1 MQRQAFNHDN
11 PRLSILVYFNFCL
24 HYNNLHH
31 NNLHLGPSLNLHSSS
46 GTSADFVL
54 ADDSPHI
61 PPLSLSIPDDPPIP
75 TSPQRSTS
83 TIFSAQAPLP
93 PSHHRSDQIDPPPSL
108 ERHSIDS
115 TTRQTARTRGIPQAE
130 LRPRRAQDQV
140 LGRRR
145 RDHTID
151 RGEQSNTFSS
161 PGDSSNPSSLQSEHR
176 NKRRR
181 QSASMRS
188 EVEDSTT
195 NGSSKPFSNGSE
207 TSRLHKAA
215 LSNSANGAHSSSVAM
230 NGSSTNGHSDAGV
243 KTTSSYF
250 GHNREEVTRILVQAL
265 TDLGYNG
272 AAARLSQESGYDLES
287 PIVAA
292 FRNAVLQGE
301 WTEAEELLFGGST
314 EGGGVNIHGNGLV
327 LRDGVDKNIMRFWMR
342 QQKFL
347 ELLERKDMG
356 RAINVLRSEL
366 TPLYQDTAKLHFY
379 QGMLLLIYFY
389 NLYLDQALI
398 TCTSLLMCTPA
409 DLKVKANWDGAA
421 GQSRHLLLSQ
431 LSRCISPSA
440 MLPENRLATLFDQ
453 VKQHQISTCIYH
465 NTHESPSLYQDHT
478 CDRSNVPLRPIM
490 ELTKHAG
497 EVWDTKFSH
506 DGTLLASCGSD
517 GVLVIYN
524 VPAFSVHTSFSEH
537 EGGVCSFAWSPDDT
551 RMVTCG
557 RDNRA
562 LLWNTATGDLL
573 MKLPRFGE
581 PVSCCVWTSD
591 GQSFITGSLATT
603 KNLCQ
608 WNLNGERVYD
618 WSRDHRIRDIA
629 LTPDGSRLVA
639 IEHLTHLYV
648 YNFITHELEYEL
660 DLKVQ
665 LCSINVSD
673 NSRHLLIH
681 CNTGE
686 TRIYRRNNSN
696 LRIWGI
702 RGSSFGG
709 ANESFVVSGSEEG
722 NVVIYHRENGSV
734 VEKLEAHKKGC
745 CNAVSWN
752 PMNPRMFASAG
763 DDGKVRIKWSSENS
777 LQGVS
782 KQSVF
787 NGSQRESNGW

>member
-1 MQRQAFNHDN
+1 MARMT
-11 PRLSILVYFNFCL
+11 REC
-24 HYNNLHH
+24 
-31 NNLHLGPSLNLHSSS
+31 

-54 ADDSPHI
+54 ADENPHI
-61 PPLSLSIPDDPPIP
+61 PPVSLSIPDDPPTP

-83 TIFSAQAPLP
+83 TVFSAQAPLP
-93 PSHHRSDQIDPPPSL
+93 PSHDRSYQIDPPPSF
-108 ERHSIDS
+108 ERDNIDP
-115 TTRQTARTRGIPQAE
+115 TTRQAARTHGTPQAE

-151 RGEQSNTFSS
+151 RGEQSNTVSS
-161 PGDSSNPSSLQSEHR
+161 PGDFSNPSNLESERR

-188 EVEDSTT
+188 EGEDSTS
-195 NGSSKPFSNGSE
+195 NGSSKPFSNGAGA
-207 TSRLHKAA
+207 SRLHKAA
-215 LSNSANGAHSSSVAM
+215 LSNSANGAHYSSVAM
-230 NGSSTNGHSDAGV
+230 NGSSTNGHSDAAV
-243 KTTSSYF
+243 KTTSAYF
-250 GHNREEVTRILVQAL
+250 GHNREEVTRILIQAL

-314 EGGGVNIHGNGLV
+314 EEGGVNIHGNGLV

-366 TPLYQDTAKLHFY
+366 TPLYQDTAKLHF
-379 QGMLLLIYFY
+379 LS
-389 NLYLDQALI
+389 
-398 TCTSLLMCTPA
+398 SLLMCTPA

-453 VKQHQISTCIYH
+453 VKQHQISTCVYH

-478 CDRSNVPLRPIM
+478 CDRSNVPLRPIV

-497 EVWDTKFSH
+497 EVWDTQFSH

-562 LLWNTATGDLL
+562 LLWNTATSDLL

-591 GQSFITGSLATT
+591 GQSFITGCLATT

-608 WNLNGERVYD
+608 WNLNGELVYD
-618 WSRDHRIRDIA
+618 WSRDHRIRDVA

-648 YNFITHELEYEL
+648 YNFITRELEYEL

-665 LCSINVSD
+665 LCSITVSD

-686 TRIYRRNNSN
+686 TRMLDINTGETI
-696 LRIWGI
+696 RIFVSGDKGGEFII
-702 RGSSFGG
+702 RSSFGG

-745 CNAVSWN
+745 CNSVSWN

-763 DDGKVRIKWSSENS
+763 DDGKVRIWSSENS

>member
-1 MQRQAFNHDN
+1 
-11 PRLSILVYFNFCL
+11 
-24 HYNNLHH
+24 
-31 NNLHLGPSLNLHSSS
+31 
-46 GTSADFVL
+46 
-54 ADDSPHI
+54 
-61 PPLSLSIPDDPPIP
+61 
-75 TSPQRSTS
+75 
-83 TIFSAQAPLP
+83 
-93 PSHHRSDQIDPPPSL
+93 
-108 ERHSIDS
+108 
-115 TTRQTARTRGIPQAE
+115 
-130 LRPRRAQDQV
+130 
-140 LGRRR
+140 
-145 RDHTID
+145 
-151 RGEQSNTFSS
+151 
-161 PGDSSNPSSLQSEHR
+161 
-176 NKRRR
+176 
-181 QSASMRS
+181 MRS
-188 EVEDSTT
+188 EGEDSTS
-195 NGSSKPFSNGSE
+195 NGSSKPFSNGAGA
-207 TSRLHKAA
+207 SRLHKAA

-230 NGSSTNGHSDAGV
+230 NGSSTNGHLDAAV
-243 KTTSSYF
+243 KTTSTYF
-250 GHNREEVTRILVQAL
+250 GHNREEVTRILIQAL

-314 EGGGVNIHGNGLV
+314 EEGGVNIHGNGLV

-366 TPLYQDTAKLHFY
+366 TPLYQDTAKLHF
-379 QGMLLLIYFY
+379 LS
-389 NLYLDQALI
+389 
-398 TCTSLLMCTPA
+398 SLLMCTPA

-453 VKQHQISTCIYH
+453 VKQHQISTCVYH

-478 CDRSNVPLRPIM
+478 CDRSNVPLRPIV

-497 EVWDTKFSH
+497 EVWDTQFSH

-562 LLWNTATGDLL
+562 LLWNTATSDLL

-591 GQSFITGSLATT
+591 GQSFITGCLATT

-608 WNLNGERVYD
+608 WNLNGELVYD
-618 WSRDHRIRDIA
+618 WSRDHRIRDVA

-648 YNFITHELEYEL
+648 YNFITRELEYEL

-665 LCSINVSD
+665 LCSITVSD

-686 TRIYRRNNSN
+686 TRMLDINT
-696 LRIWGI
+696 GETI
-702 RGSSFGG
+702 RTFVSGDKGGEFIIRSSFGG

-722 NVVIYHRENGSV
+722 NVVIYHREKGSV

-745 CNAVSWN
+745 CNSVSWN

-763 DDGKVRIKWSSENS
+763 DDGKVRIWSSENS

-782 KQSVF
+782 KQSVY

>member
-1 MQRQAFNHDN
+1 MPIGF
-11 PRLSILVYFNFCL
+11 YFARA
-24 HYNNLHH
+24 
-31 NNLHLGPSLNLHSSS
+31 SNLHSSS
-46 GTSADFVL
+46 GISADFVL
-54 ADDSPHI
+54 ADDNPHI
-61 PPLSLSIPDDPPIP
+61 PPVSLSIPDDPPTP

-83 TIFSAQAPLP
+83 TVFSAQAPLP
-93 PSHHRSDQIDPPPSL
+93 PSHHRSDQIDPPPSF
-108 ERHSIDS
+108 ERYNIDP
-115 TTRQTARTRGIPQAE
+115 TTRQAARTHGTPQAE

-161 PGDSSNPSSLQSEHR
+161 PGDSSNPSNLESEHR

-188 EVEDSTT
+188 EGEDSTS
-195 NGSSKPFSNGSE
+195 NGSSKLFSNGAGA
-207 TSRLHKAA
+207 SRLHKAA

-230 NGSSTNGHSDAGV
+230 NGSSTNGHSDAAV
-243 KTTSSYF
+243 KTTSTYF
-250 GHNREEVTRILVQAL
+250 GHNREEVTRILIQAL

-272 AAARLSQESGYDLES
+272 AAARLSQESGHDLES

-301 WTEAEELLFGGST
+301 WTEAEELLFGGSI
-314 EGGGVNIHGNGLV
+314 EEGGVNIHRNGLV

-366 TPLYQDTAKLHFY
+366 TPLYQDTVKLHF
-379 QGMLLLIYFY
+379 LS
-389 NLYLDQALI
+389 
-398 TCTSLLMCTPA
+398 SLLMCTPA

-431 LSRCISPSA
+431 LSRCVSPSA

-453 VKQHQISTCIYH
+453 VKQHQISTCVYH

-478 CDRSNVPLRPIM
+478 CDRSNVPLRPIV

-497 EVWDTKFSH
+497 EVWDTQFSH

-562 LLWNTATGDLL
+562 LLWNTATSDLL

-608 WNLNGERVYD
+608 WNLNGELVYD
-618 WSRDHRIRDIA
+618 WSRDHRIRDVA

-648 YNFITHELEYEL
+648 YNFITRELEYEL

-665 LCSINVSD
+665 LCSITVSD

-686 TRIYRRNNSN
+686 TRMLDIDT
-696 LRIWGI
+696 GETI
-702 RGSSFGG
+702 RTFVSGDKGGEFIIRSSFGG

-745 CNAVSWN
+745 CNSVSWN

-763 DDGKVRIKWSSENS
+763 DDGKVRIWSSENS

>member
-1 MQRQAFNHDN
+1 MARMVSKW
-11 PRLSILVYFNFCL
+11 REGC
-24 HYNNLHH
+24 
-31 NNLHLGPSLNLHSSS
+31 

-54 ADDSPHI
+54 ADDNPHI
-61 PPLSLSIPDDPPIP
+61 PPPSLSIPDDPPIP
-75 TSPQRSTS
+75 TSPPRSTS
-83 TIFSAQAPLP
+83 TVFSAQAPLP
-93 PSHHRSDQIDPPPSL
+93 PTHHRTDQIDPPPSF
-108 ERHSIDS
+108 ERYNVDP
-115 TTRQTARTRGIPQAE
+115 TTRQTARTRDTPQAE

-151 RGEQSNTFSS
+151 RGEQSNTFLS
-161 PGDSSNPSSLQSEHR
+161 PGDSSNPSNLESEHR

-188 EVEDSTT
+188 EGEDSTS
-195 NGSSKPFSNGSE
+195 NGSSKPFSNGAG

-243 KTTSSYF
+243 KITSAYF
-250 GHNREEVTRILVQAL
+250 GHDREEVTRILIQAL

-292 FRNAVLQGE
+292 FRYAVLQGE

-327 LRDGVDKNIMRFWMR
+327 LQDGVDKNIMRFWMR

-366 TPLYQDTAKLHFY
+366 TPLYQDTAKLHF
-379 QGMLLLIYFY
+379 LS
-389 NLYLDQALI
+389 
-398 TCTSLLMCTPA
+398 SLLMCTPA

-421 GQSRHLLLSQ
+421 GESRHLLLSQ

-440 MLPENRLATLFDQ
+440 MLPENRLATLFEQ
-453 VKQHQISTCIYH
+453 VKQHQISTCVYH

-497 EVWDTKFSH
+497 EVWNTKFSH

-537 EGGVCSFAWSPDDT
+537 ERGVGSFAWSPDDT
-551 RMVTCG
+551 RMITCG

-562 LLWNTATGDLL
+562 LLWNTATSDLL

-608 WNLNGERVYD
+608 WNLNGELVYD
-618 WSRDHRIRDIA
+618 WGRDHRIRDIA

-648 YNFITHELEYEL
+648 YNFITRELEYEL

-665 LCSINVSD
+665 LCSISVSD

-681 CNTGE
+681 CNSGETRMLDIDTGE
-686 TRIYRRNNSN
+686 T
-696 LRIWGI
+696 I
-702 RGSSFGG
+702 RTFVSGDKGGEFIIRSSFGG

-763 DDGKVRIKWSSENS
+763 DDGKVRIWSSENS

>member
-1 MQRQAFNHDN
+1 SF
-11 PRLSILVYFNFCL
+11 YFARAS
-24 HYNNLHH
+24 NLY
-31 NNLHLGPSLNLHSSS
+31 STS

-54 ADDSPHI
+54 ADDNPHI
-61 PPLSLSIPDDPPIP
+61 PPPSLSIPDDPPIP
-75 TSPQRSTS
+75 TSPPRSTS
-83 TIFSAQAPLP
+83 TVFSAQAPLP
-93 PSHHRSDQIDPPPSL
+93 PSHHRTDQIDPPSSF
-108 ERHSIDS
+108 ERYNIDP
-115 TTRQTARTRGIPQAE
+115 TTRQAARTRGTPQAE

-145 RDHTID
+145 RDHTIG
-151 RGEQSNTFSS
+151 RGEQLNTFSS
-161 PGDSSNPSSLQSEHR
+161 PGDSSNPSNLESEHR

-188 EVEDSTT
+188 EGEDSTS
-195 NGSSKPFSNGSE
+195 NGSSKPFSNGAG

-215 LSNSANGAHSSSVAM
+215 LSNSANGAHSSSAAM

-243 KTTSSYF
+243 KATSTYF
-250 GHNREEVTRILVQAL
+250 GHDREEVTRILIQAL
-265 TDLGYNG
+265 TNLGYNG

-301 WTEAEELLFGGST
+301 WTEAEELLFGRPI
-314 EGGGVNIHGNGLV
+314 EEGGVNIHGNGLV

-366 TPLYQDTAKLHFY
+366 TPLYQDTAKLHF
-379 QGMLLLIYFY
+379 LS
-389 NLYLDQALI
+389 
-398 TCTSLLMCTPA
+398 SLLMCTPA

-421 GQSRHLLLSQ
+421 GDSRHLLLSQ

-453 VKQHQISTCIYH
+453 VKQHQISTCVYH

-490 ELTKHAG
+490 DLTKHAG

-562 LLWNTATGDLL
+562 LLWNTATSDLL

-608 WNLNGERVYD
+608 WNLNGELVYD
-618 WSRDHRIRDIA
+618 WGRDHRIRDIA

-648 YNFITHELEYEL
+648 YNFITRELEYEL

-665 LCSINVSD
+665 LCSIGVSD

-681 CNTGE
+681 CNSGETRMLDIDTGE
-686 TRIYRRNNSN
+686 T
-696 LRIWGI
+696 I
-702 RGSSFGG
+702 RTFVSGDKGGEFIIRSSFGG

-752 PMNPRMFASAG
+752 PVNPRMFASAG
-763 DDGKVRIKWSSENS
+763 DDGKVRIWSSENS